1 MGMEYISL
9 NSNDIGDSGALSLI
23 SVLYDSENITE
34 LDLINNKITTKGFK
48 DIMMI
53 LQNRSQLTTFHVH
66 LQDNEDIE
74 LSYDDIVHFSN
85 FSKVVVSLNATNVD
99 RSTRFQLFKYKG
111 NNIDFFIEYGP
122 IRLFYN
128 QID

>member
-53 LQNRSQLTTFHVH
+53 LQNRSQLITFHVH

-99 RSTRFQLFKYKG
+99 RSTRFQLFKYTSPG
-111 NNIDFFIEYGP
+111 NNIDEYGP
-122 IRLFYN
+122 IRLFY
-128 QID
+128 DLKY